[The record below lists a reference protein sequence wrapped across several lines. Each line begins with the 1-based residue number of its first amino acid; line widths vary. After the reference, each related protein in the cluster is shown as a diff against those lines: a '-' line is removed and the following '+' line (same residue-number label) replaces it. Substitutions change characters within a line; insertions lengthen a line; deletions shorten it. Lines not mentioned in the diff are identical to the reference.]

1 MIEPG
6 MNWRLYWERM
16 TANASGQSCV
26 RFVRVGERWRIE
38 QLQALD
44 LAKDFIKKAK
54 SMDADTFDAQ
64 WLCRRPNRDRKSVV

>member
-44 LAKDFIKKAK
+44 LAKDFIKKAA
-54 SMDADTFDAQ
+54 S
-64 WLCRRPNRDRKSVV
+64 